1 MKIRPSIRLYFLI
14 AMLVTGVGSITVMT
28 VSAVNYFFSGMDV
41 AMTGFL
47 RSQAMEIP
55 LGDGNTPTQIDDLT
69 IAAKWEDLPQIIR
82 EYIDYNSLIPN
93 QLFKKVDGIPVL
105 SPPKFGYIA
114 MKVVVEDKVRYVSL
128 TLTNMDDDG
137 DLFHE
142 EVPPFMYIVFTG
154 VGAIFVFAAVLFLVQ
169 KKIATPVEQLRNW
182 ARDLDKDQLTQPVP
196 NFYYSELNSL
206 AELIQS
212 SLSSVQE
219 SLEREQ
225 RFLGYAS
232 HELRTPI
239 AVTRTNSELLRKMIS
254 KGIPPEKQL
263 AVLDRIERAGFT
275 MTDLTETLLWLNRK
289 EGKSLP
295 SKQVRVGELTQ
306 QVESELHYLLQGK
319 TVEVRV
325 VTDESE
331 LVLPE
336 GLCRIV
342 ITNLIRNA
350 FQHTQNGEV
359 EIHQKG
365 AQLSII
371 NRNLEAQTQQNDL
384 GFGLGLE
391 LTKRLMEQ
399 SGWRYACTSTDSCWR
414 STIVFLPGESLKKDD
429 V

>member
-14 AMLVTGVGSITVMT
+14 AMLVTGVGSISVMT
-28 VSAVNYFFSGMDV
+28 VSAVNYFFSGMDI

-55 LGDGNTPTQIDDLT
+55 LGENNTPRQLDELT
-69 IAAKWEDLPQIIR
+69 IAAHWEDLPQVIQDN
-82 EYIDYNSLIPN
+82 IDRNELVPN
-93 QLFKKVDGIPVL
+93 QLLKKVDGIPVL
-105 SPPKFGYIA
+105 SPPKFGYFA
-114 MKVVVEDKVRYVSL
+114 MKVEDSGKVRYVSISL
-128 TLTNMDDDG
+128 KHIDDNG

-142 EVPPFMYIVFTG
+142 EVPPFMYIVLTG
-154 VGAIFVFAAVLFLVQ
+154 IGAIVVFAAVLLLVQ
-169 KKIATPVEQLRNW
+169 KKIATPVEQLRGW
-182 ARDLDKDQLTQPVP
+182 AKDLDKEQLTQPVP
-196 NFYYSELNSL
+196 NFHYSELNSL

-212 SLSSVQE
+212 SLRSVQE

-239 AVTRTNSELLRKMIS
+239 AVTRTNSELLRKMIM
-254 KGIPPEKQL
+254 KGISSEKQL

-275 MTDLTETLLWLNRK
+275 MTDLTETLLWLNRQ

-295 SKQVRVGELTQ
+295 SKTVCVGELTK

-319 TVEVRV
+319 SVEVDV
-325 VTDESE
+325 SIDETE

-336 GLCRIV
+336 GLCRII

-359 EIHQKG
+359 EINQTVSK
-365 AQLSII
+365 LSIT
-371 NRNLEAQTQQNDL
+371 NRNSDTHTKQDDL

-391 LTKRLMEQ
+391 LTQRLIAQ
-399 SGWRYACTSTDSCWR
+399 YGWYYQVSQGAEGWKVEVDFVQIS
-414 STIVFLPGESLKKDD
+414 
-429 V
+429 